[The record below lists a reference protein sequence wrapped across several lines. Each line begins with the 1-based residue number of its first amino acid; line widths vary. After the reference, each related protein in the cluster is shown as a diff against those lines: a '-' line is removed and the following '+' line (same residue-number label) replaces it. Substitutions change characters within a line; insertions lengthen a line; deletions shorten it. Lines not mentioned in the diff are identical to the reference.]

1 MKRIMIVDDEFIMRI
16 GIKSMVDWEANGY
29 LLVGEAAD
37 GSDAIA
43 KLATL
48 QPNIILTDLVM
59 EPMDGLELIRYCA
72 KHHPRIGIIVL
83 SNYDDYENV
92 KTAMKLGA
100 KDYLL
105 KLTTQPEQ
113 LLGILDE
120 VSREIDARVD
130 APQDA
135 DFADR
140 DADLLRKRVLSMML
154 DPAASA
160 HTDAISRDLRG
171 IGSAF
176 DPSKPWVLMTLSIT
190 NFFLLEKEG
199 GSDRLFIST
208 LESAITEIVSAHYPT
223 QVFHSDRGVYIVM
236 LNTEKLDDER
246 MMRCFAQI
254 NTCVERYFGVSV
266 SGCMST
272 VACGAEAIPA
282 AVESCRQGLARR
294 FTLRENRLL
303 YAGDSQPFED
313 LQSQQQALDDWL
325 LSLRCFAFDHSRAFL
340 TRMLGSFYDRAVREH
355 AVRAQLYELYH
366 VWKLEA
372 TEKGIELDECLDQ
385 CGQPLYRAVF
395 QYDLLT
401 SIQRSFLDVL
411 RLYERKCVECGA
423 RPLNQDIAG
432 IQLYVERNLKK
443 NVTSAEAARML
454 HMSESYFSRLFRRET
469 GQRYVDYVNRLR
481 IERSRE
487 LLRSTDWR
495 ISDIAAEVGID
506 SANYFSVLFRRM
518 TGASPV
524 EFRRGQTETSETA
537 DLFNDV

>member
-16 GIKSMVDWEANGY
+16 GIKGMIDWEANGY
-29 LLVGEAAD
+29 LLVGEAVD
-37 GSDAIA
+37 GSDAIG
-43 KLATL
+43 KLAAL
-48 QPNIILTDLVM
+48 QPDIILTDLVM
-59 EPMDGLELIRYCA
+59 EPTDGLELIRYCA

-113 LLGILDE
+113 LLSILNE
-120 VSREIDARVD
+120 VSREIDAHVD
-130 APQDA
+130 APRDA

-140 DADLLRKRVLSMML
+140 NADLLRQRVLSMML
-154 DPAASA
+154 DPAAA
-160 HTDAISRDLRG
+160 VHADAICRDLRG

-176 DPSKPWVLMTLSIT
+176 DPMQPWVLLALSIT
-190 NFFLLEKEG
+190 NFFLLEEEG
-199 GSDRLFIST
+199 GADRLFVGT
-208 LESAITEIVSAHYPT
+208 LESAIAEIVSTHYPT
-223 QVFHSDRGVYIVM
+223 QVFHCDRGMYIVM
-236 LNTEKLDDER
+236 LNARQLDDER
-246 MMRCFAQI
+246 MARCFAQI

-266 SGCMST
+266 SGCMSAI
-272 VACGAEAIPA
+272 ACGTESIPA
-282 AVESCRQGLARR
+282 AAESCQQGLARR

-303 YAGDSQPFED
+303 YASDSQPFED
-313 LQSQQQALDDWL
+313 WQGRQQPLDDWL
-325 LSLRCFAFDHSRAFL
+325 ISLRCFAFDHSRAFL
-340 TRMLGSFYDRAVREH
+340 ARMFGGIYDRAVREH
-355 AVRAQLYELYH
+355 AVRAQLYDLYH

-372 TEKGIELDECLDQ
+372 ADKGIELDACVDQ
-385 CGQPLYRAVF
+385 CGQTLYRAVF

-401 SIQRSFLDVL
+401 SIERSFLDVL

-423 RPLNQDIAG
+423 RPLNRDIVG
-432 IQLYVERNLKK
+432 IQLYVARNLKE

-495 ISDIAAEVGID
+495 ISDIASEVGID
-506 SANYFSVLFRRM
+506 NANYFSVLFRRM
-518 TGASPV
+518 TGVSPL
-524 EFRRGQTETSETA
+524 EFRAAQTDAPEDAPQRPE
-537 DLFNDV
+537 